1 MDLVVDHV
9 LEALVV
15 RRAEEDLRV
24 DLAARV
30 PVVHD
35 LVAPQLVVVLAEQLG
50 YLLHV
55 DGVVEGRRVADLALV
70 GAQLALQVRNCVFGV

>member
-30 PVVHD
+30 AVVHD

-55 DGVVEGRRVADLALV
+55 DGVVEGRGVADLALV
-70 GAQLALQVRNCVFGV
+70 RAQLALQVRNCVFGV